1 MRDLT
6 NNLTARNHLAIII
19 ELSYIREDNTKA
31 ISENNKINWIYSK
44 TKCREHSCLPWIPL
58 TLYQTRIN
66 VKHLL
71 YLINFTSILLICEN
85 NVQDQIEDIVL
96 SFKLKIVKGDI

>member
-31 ISENNKINWIYSK
+31 ISENNKIN
-44 TKCREHSCLPWIPL
+44 
-58 TLYQTRIN
+58 
-66 VKHLL
+66 
-71 YLINFTSILLICEN
+71 
-85 NVQDQIEDIVL
+85 
-96 SFKLKIVKGDI
+96 